1 MAVRQTDS
9 EPSVDESSA
18 ESADESQAAV
28 SRGNQESAGN
38 AATPEIAGPAGAA
51 DVPAVGYAAAVRA
64 EQEYVSTLY
73 GLIDQARE
81 RSRRELADVRAGGG
95 AGGTHQARLE
105 RDISA
110 SEHAQRVVQLE
121 MTERGLCFGRTDD
134 DLQNTFYIGRIGLR
148 DADYELKLID
158 WRAPAARPFYAA
170 TPRNPVGL
178 VRRRHIYTRQR
189 VVTGVDD
196 EVFDLDKL
204 SEADRSM
211 LSGEAAL
218 IAAVSSARTGRMADV
233 VATIQAEQDR
243 VIRADLPGVLVV
255 QGGPGTG
262 KTVAA
267 LHRAAYLLYTH
278 RRILDRRGVLVIG
291 PNATFMRYISQVLP
305 SLGETDVVLH
315 TLGDLFPG
323 VHASD
328 TRDPAAVIKGDERMV
343 RVLQQAVRD
352 RQTVPR
358 RDIIVNA
365 EGVDVPLSREA
376 ILRARDRARSTSK
389 PHNVAR
395 KLFVTELLTDLARA
409 EARVLNRPL
418 DDEDLP
424 DARARLWEAD
434 GVNAAFDAL
443 WPLLTPEM
451 LLAGLLGSPQAIRSA
466 AGSVLDHAERERLA
480 RTANPSR
487 WTVADVPLLDE
498 AAELL
503 GVDDSAQKAARR
515 AAELARRAEQ
525 EYAQEVLDTAIV
537 QGMEFSMTVSQ
548 LGMLDADR
556 LSDWNTNGGVAFST
570 AERAAADRTWT
581 YGHVI
586 IDEAQELSAMAWRMV
601 LRRNPA
607 RSMTV
612 VGDVAQTGSPAGAT
626 SWKDMLTPLVGG
638 RWREERLTVNYR
650 TPSEIMVV
658 AADVLASA
666 APAERPP
673 DSVRSEGVAPKAVHV
688 SPDGLTAGVADAVRV
703 DLAEIGGPDSGRL
716 AVIAP
721 DALIGSLAP
730 AIPEAIPGDQP
741 ESLDSAAAL
750 LTVTQAKGLEFDRVI
765 VADPAGILSQ
775 SQNGGHDLY
784 VAITRATHRLTVVY
798 EGELPAPLR
807 SLLA

>member
-1 MAVRQTDS
+1 MAIRQTDS
-9 EPSVDESSA
+9 EPTA
-18 ESADESQAAV
+18 ESEAES
-28 SRGNQESAGN
+28 
-38 AATPEIAGPAGAA
+38 PEAI
-51 DVPAVGYAAAVRA
+51 GYAGAVRA
-64 EQEYVSTLY
+64 EQEYVTMLY
-73 GLIDQARE
+73 ALLDQARE
-81 RSRRELADVRAGGG
+81 RSELELTNVRARGG

-105 RDISA
+105 RDVSA
-110 SEHAQRVVQLE
+110 AEHEKRIAQLSL
-121 MTERGLCFGRTDD
+121 TERGLCFGRTDD
-134 DLQNTFYIGRIGLR
+134 DTQSTLYIGRIGLR
-148 DADYELKLID
+148 DDDYDLKLID

-204 SEADRSM
+204 SAKDKST

-278 RRILDRRGVLVIG
+278 RRTLERRGVLVIG
-291 PNATFMRYISQVLP
+291 PNATFLRYIGQVLP

-323 VHASD
+323 VHATD
-328 TRDPAAVIKGDERMV
+328 ARDPAAVVKGDERMV
-343 RVLQQAVRD
+343 RVMQQAVRD
-352 RQTVPR
+352 RQTVPKQ
-358 RDIIVNA
+358 DITVDA
-365 EGVDVPLSREA
+365 DGVAIPLRREA
-376 ILRARDRARSTSK
+376 ILRARDRARSARK
-389 PHNVAR
+389 AHNVAR
-395 KLFVTELLTDLARA
+395 KLFVTELLTELAWS
-409 EARVLNRPL
+409 ESRVLNRPL
-418 DDEDLP
+418 EEEDL
-424 DARARLWEAD
+424 AEVRARLWDID
-434 GVNAAFDAL
+434 GVNAALDAL

-451 LLAGLLGSPQAIRSA
+451 LLAGLLRSPQAIRSA
-466 AGSVLDHAERERLA
+466 AGAVLDHSERDRLA
-480 RTANPSR
+480 RTDHASR

-503 GVDDSAQKAARR
+503 GVDDSAQQAARR
-515 AAELARRAEQ
+515 AAERARRADEQ
-525 EYAQEVLDTAIV
+525 YAQEVLDSTIV
-537 QGMEFSMTVSQ
+537 QGMEFSMTVGQ
-548 LGMLDADR
+548 LGMLDAER
-556 LSDWNTNGGVAFST
+556 LSDWNTTGGVAFST
-570 AERAAADRTWT
+570 AERAAADRTWA

-601 LRRNPA
+601 LRRNPV

-650 TPSEIMVV
+650 TPAEIMTV
-658 AADVLASA
+658 AADVLASVS
-666 APAERPP
+666 PDERPP
-673 DSVRSEGVAPKAVHV
+673 DSVRSEGVGPAAVHV
-688 SPDGLTAGVADAVRV
+688 SAGRLPAGVAASARA
-703 DLAEIGGPDSGRL
+703 DLAELGGPDGGRL

-721 DALIGSLAP
+721 DALIPALGSAV
-730 AIPEAIPGDQP
+730 PEAIPGDRP
-741 ESLDSAAAL
+741 ESLDAAAAL
-750 LTVTQAKGLEFDRVI
+750 LTVSQAKGLEFDRVI
-765 VADPAGILSQ
+765 VADPNGILTQ
-775 SQNGGHDLY
+775 SENGAHDLY
-784 VAITRATHRLTVVY
+784 VAITRATHRLTVIY
-798 EGELPAPLR
+798 DGDLPASLR
-807 SLLA
+807 ALRG